1 MEQGGRGAQE
11 GLGARGASTWSPGI
25 LASAEIWR
33 GPAAHVRGVC
43 CGGAALRWPREPPP
57 AGPAR
62 AVFPRRGGWC
72 PWQLQGLL
80 LPVDAPVVM
89 LAFAASG
96 V

>member
-1 MEQGGRGAQE
+1 MEEGRRGAHE
-11 GLGARGASTWSPGI
+11 GLGARGASAWAPGI
-25 LASAEIWR
+25 SASAAIQR

-43 CGGAALRWPREPPP
+43 CGGVALRWPREPLP

-62 AVFPRRGGWC
+62 AVFPRR
-72 PWQLQGLL
+72 QLRGLL